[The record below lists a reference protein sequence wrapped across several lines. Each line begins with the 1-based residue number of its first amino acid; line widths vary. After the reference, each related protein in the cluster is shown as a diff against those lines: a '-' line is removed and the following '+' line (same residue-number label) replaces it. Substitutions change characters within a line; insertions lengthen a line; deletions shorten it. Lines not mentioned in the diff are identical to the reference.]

1 MFLCNL
7 SLMRQSMFT
16 LVRLSLISYSRS
28 HLTKLPVYG
37 MAQLNDILW
46 SVRKRLSIPPYMTY
60 MSICSDSW
68 NIHRMS
74 KDKWEISRINN
85 KAPNLCKTHQIIL
98 TSRSAVFLFRA
109 STTNIVVRAITSC
122 NLQRAMFTIL
132 PLNAN
137 WLEEISWSLITHKAR
152 QIVCL

>member
-1 MFLCNL
+1 MTEYVYF
-7 SLMRQSMFT
+7 
-16 LVRLSLISYSRS
+16 RLSLISNSSS

-74 KDKWEISRINN
+74 KDKWEISKISS
-85 KAPNLCKTHQIIL
+85 KATNFSKTHQIIL

-132 PLNAN
+132 PLSAN
-137 WLEEISWSLITHKAR
+137 WVEEISWSLITHKTR
-152 QIVCL
+152 QTLYL